1 MKRVLVLVA
10 AAAVTLLS
18 LSVGDGADAQTKSKK
33 KAAPPPVVQAAP
45 PPPVVAPAGPIEEP
59 LGKNVQAYAAFQNDI
74 YQLQTSSIATA
85 ADLDRAM
92 ERASG
97 QNIDALTKGWI
108 AYGALT
114 AAQSPEFVQ
123 GVRETAGF
131 YGKEKFMFG
140 VVIDNSYASTLKG
153 HNEAFQMLLEGARA
167 DGRRVETAGERF
179 KELGYSLQKQ
189 RWGGAVAPQQT
200 QRLQRMRGA
209 SASAFER
216 RASPEMAPMLIAA
229 VGAHQPGLNPS
240 GFGGRAFWDT
250 ATNPALRTATPGVTI
265 AAATSAPSSAQTGYR
280 LKAHPDRVNAF
291 NSMTTLAAL
300 YIMDL
305 TREPSAQADKL
316 LNDGATRNCLSL
328 KQAQFYQC
336 VSAARFHYENAFCLG
351 EHAIKDVG
359 SCIANATS
367 LESTPISTPVAA
379 PPAVAQPNVPPPA
392 LPAPSAAPKKNKK

>member
-1 MKRVLVLVA
+1 MKRVLVLA
-10 AAAVTLLS
+10 AAAVAILS
-18 LSVGDGADAQTKSKK
+18 LSVGDPADAQTKSKK

-45 PPPVVAPAGPIEEP
+45 APPVLAPTGPIEEP
-59 LGKNVQAYAAFQNDI
+59 LGQNVQAYAAFQSDI
-74 YQLQTSSIATA
+74 YQLQTNTIATA
-85 ADLDRAM
+85 ADLDQAM

-97 QNIDALTKGWI
+97 QNVDALTKGWI

-114 AAQSPEFVQ
+114 AAQAPEFVR

-140 VVIDNSYASTLKG
+140 VVIDTGYASTLKG
-153 HNEAFQMLLEGARA
+153 HNDAIQLVLDGARA
-167 DGRRVETAGERF
+167 DGRRIEIAGERF

-189 RWGGAVAPQQT
+189 RWGGSVAAQQT

-209 SASAFER
+209 SASAFGR
-216 RASPEMAPMLIAA
+216 RASPEMAPMLVAA
-229 VGAHQPGLNPS
+229 AGAHQPALNPY

-250 ATNPALRTATPGVTI
+250 ATNPALRASASGVTI
-265 AAATSAPSSAQTGYR
+265 AVATSAPTAAPSAPDGYR
-280 LKAHPDRVNAF
+280 LKAHPDRVGAF

-300 YIMDL
+300 YIMDW

-316 LNDGATRNCLSL
+316 LSDGATRNCLSL

-359 SCIANATS
+359 SCIAGATS
-367 LESTPISTPVAA
+367 LESTGISTPVLA
-379 PPAVAQPNVPPPA
+379 PPVSAPA
-392 LPAPSAAPKKNKK
+392 LPAPAPSVPQKKKK